1 MPGISKI
8 GTHNQGFDV
17 FSISLESDI
26 LQAEILNFGATLKDL
41 RFNGFENSIVLGYNS
56 LQDYFS
62 DKNYLGVIIG
72 RYANRIS
79 NGQYFFESKEFELDK
94 NEFSTTLHGGSQSCH
109 NAPWKIEN
117 YDDDFVE
124 LSYQFNDGDMG
135 FVFENLHGKHRQSPL
150 WSHLNK
156 HTAAIGVHRFDLF
169 GPFHRGSHLRG
180 EFLKDGKPLAQSRVV
195 KNPREFAGYSFA
207 YNHTLFARRVHDV
220 MTVLAWVC
228 GFESEKP
235 EHIRVEADVDI
246 APVAL
251 AALAVAG
258 EGVNEAAVGVG
269 RFAFVNLKSYRDPN
283 FLPGAVKYGD
293 IKALRRLATAQGIQ
307 FVKGAK

>member
-41 RFNGFENSIVLGYNS
+41 RFNGFENSIVLGYTS

-117 YDDDFVE
+117 YDYDFVE

-135 FVFENLHGKHRQSPL
+135 FGGSLSVKVRYELDGAKLTFKENALKEIAQKAIKKKTGARGLRSILENILLKTMYDLPSQENIDEVIIDSSAAKGQSQPIL
-150 WSHLNK
+150 VHSKSDSKSKSNK
-156 HTAAIGVHRFDLF
+156 TTAA
-169 GPFHRGSHLRG
+169 
-180 EFLKDGKPLAQSRVV
+180 
-195 KNPREFAGYSFA
+195 
-207 YNHTLFARRVHDV
+207 
-220 MTVLAWVC
+220 
-228 GFESEKP
+228 
-235 EHIRVEADVDI
+235 
-246 APVAL
+246 
-251 AALAVAG
+251 
-258 EGVNEAAVGVG
+258 
-269 RFAFVNLKSYRDPN
+269 
-283 FLPGAVKYGD
+283 
-293 IKALRRLATAQGIQ
+293 
-307 FVKGAK
+307 

>member
-8 GTHNQGFDV
+8 GTHIQGFDV

-41 RFNGFENSIVLGYNS
+41 RFNGFENSMVLGYTS

-117 YDDDFVE
+117 YDCDFVE
-124 LSYQFNDGDMG
+124 LGDPRS
-135 FVFENLHGKHRQSPL
+135 K
-150 WSHLNK
+150 
-156 HTAAIGVHRFDLF
+156 GV
-169 GPFHRGSHLRG
+169 
-180 EFLKDGKPLAQSRVV
+180 
-195 KNPREFAGYSFA
+195 
-207 YNHTLFARRVHDV
+207 RR
-220 MTVLAWVC
+220 T
-228 GFESEKP
+228 S
-235 EHIRVEADVDI
+235 
-246 APVAL
+246 
-251 AALAVAG
+251 
-258 EGVNEAAVGVG
+258 
-269 RFAFVNLKSYRDPN
+269 
-283 FLPGAVKYGD
+283 
-293 IKALRRLATAQGIQ
+293 
-307 FVKGAK
+307 